1 MYRAG
6 GPGATHRRLKS
17 EEADGDI
24 PSRIFPIVVWVTIA
38 IGTVKVDWRLRCRE
52 CLTACCIVSK
62 YGCVTRESLTTGAS
76 GCRHLKIHDDLG
88 KETNHEPL
96 RKDIR
101 EELYT
106 EA

>member
-24 PSRIFPIVVWVTIA
+24 PSRIFPIVVRVPMV
-38 IGTVKVDWRLRCRE
+38 IGAVKVDWRLRCRE
-52 CLTACCIVSK
+52 CLTACCVVSK
-62 YGCVTRESLTTGAS
+62 CGWVTRESLTTRAS
-76 GCRHLKIHDDLG
+76 GYRHLKIDDDPG
-88 KETNHEPL
+88 EETNHEPL
-96 RKDIR
+96 RRDIR

-106 EA
+106 VA